1 MRRMAG
7 SVYLPPNLPLRL
19 PLRGL
24 PRLLRAGLLA
34 VVLAAGAAV
43 AAASRLQ
50 IVPDGDPDLALGVA
64 AYEAR
69 DTSAALDHFRKAAA
83 RNQRTAQFNLAV
95 LLLFGDGVP
104 ADPPTGLQWLRRSAD
119 NGMPRAQ
126 VCIGTAVRPR

>member
-83 RNQRTAQFNLAV
+83 A
-95 LLLFGDGVP
+95 
-104 ADPPTGLQWLRRSAD
+104 
-119 NGMPRAQ
+119 
-126 VCIGTAVRPR
+126 